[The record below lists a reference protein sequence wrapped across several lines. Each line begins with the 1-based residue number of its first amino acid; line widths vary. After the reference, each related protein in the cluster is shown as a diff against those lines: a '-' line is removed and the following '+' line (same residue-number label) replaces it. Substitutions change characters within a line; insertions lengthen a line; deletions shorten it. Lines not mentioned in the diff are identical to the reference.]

1 MHRRRFTPEF
11 KSQVVLEVVSGT
23 MSVAEAC
30 RKYRLDHQVL
40 SRWKN
45 EFLEKAAQLFSGDPQ
60 REEDQKRIADLERL
74 VGRLTMEVEILKK
87 ASRLLDSAEMRNGR

>member
-1 MHRRRFTPEF
+1 MQHRRFTPEF
-11 KSQVVLEVVSGT
+11 KSQVVLEVVSGV

-40 SRWKN
+40 SRWKSD
-45 EFLEKAAQLFSGDPQ
+45 FLERASQLSSGDPQ
-60 REEDQKRIADLERL
+60 REEDQRRIADLERL

-87 ASRLLDSAEMRNGR
+87 ALRLLDSAGIRNGR